1 MAYKKQRSYCVTLL
15 KRSKNDFYNN
25 LNVKKVIGNKHFWKT
40 MNLNFTDKI
49 LKDEKMILVE
59 DNKVITTETDLAT
72 IFKDRLENIVGRPS
86 Y

>member
-1 MAYKKQRSYCVTLL
+1 
-15 KRSKNDFYNN
+15 
-25 LNVKKVIGNKHFWKT
+25 